1 MAGIQVVTDSA
12 CDLTK
17 ETAEDRG
24 IQIVPL
30 KIRFGDEEFFD
41 REELSTKEF
50 WDRVITGP
58 LIPETAAPAPGA
70 FRRAYLDAADQGRTE
85 VLCITMSSRL
95 SATYQAA
102 STAAESVTDRIQ
114 VRIVDSLTVTV
125 GEGLLVLSA
134 VDMAE
139 EGKPVDEI
147 ATSLEDLMSRTRVYG
162 LLESLDF
169 LRRGGRI
176 GGAAH
181 LMGSLLSIKPV
192 LEVREGIVEVESKQ
206 RTRQRSLRYLAS
218 KALEAGPLER
228 LAIANGAAKDV
239 GELQEMLNGADV
251 AHEIVMTDLGPVIG
265 SHAGPGAIG
274 VCFQLAR

>member
-1 MAGIQVVTDSA
+1 
-12 CDLTK
+12 
-17 ETAEDRG
+17 
-24 IQIVPL
+24 
-30 KIRFGDEEFFD
+30 
-41 REELSTKEF
+41 
-50 WDRVITGP
+50 
-58 LIPETAAPAPGA
+58 
-70 FRRAYLDAADQGRTE
+70 
-85 VLCITMSSRL
+85 MSSRL